1 MVEKKT
7 KETVKSLRTVLN
19 LTQEQFAAKLG
30 VTVSTVN
37 RWENGKGKPSPL
49 ARLRI
54 QEFWRAV
61 GGGDAETEKH

>member
-1 MVEKKT
+1 MVEERT
-7 KETVKSLRTVLN
+7 EETVKSLRTALN
-19 LTQEQFAAKLG
+19 LTQEQLAAKLG

-54 QEFWRAV
+54 QELCRTV
-61 GGGDAETEKH
+61 GGGEKKRGKE